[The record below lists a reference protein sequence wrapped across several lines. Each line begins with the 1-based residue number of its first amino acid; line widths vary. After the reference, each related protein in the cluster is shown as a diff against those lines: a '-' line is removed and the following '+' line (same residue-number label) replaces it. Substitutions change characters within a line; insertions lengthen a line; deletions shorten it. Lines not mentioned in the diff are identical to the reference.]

1 MLSDTSDVVLVQVL
15 ASPEDDDQELDDLAS
30 LLRDE
35 LLELDVSGVDRVEA
49 GDIPDRS
56 KGVLATVGG
65 WLAIHFGPAGLKSVV
80 NAVMAWANRTGKTVE
95 LTIDGDTLKLT
106 GANADIQ
113 ARIVDE
119 FFAARQHRG
128 QDHRE

>member
-49 GDIPDRS
+49 GDLPDRS

-65 WLAIHFGPAGLKSVV
+65 WQRSTSDQ
-80 NAVMAWANRTGKTVE
+80 R
-95 LTIDGDTLKLT
+95 D
-106 GANADIQ
+106 
-113 ARIVDE
+113 
-119 FFAARQHRG
+119 
-128 QDHRE
+128 

>member
-1 MLSDTSDVVLVQVL
+1 
-15 ASPEDDDQELDDLAS
+15 
-30 LLRDE
+30 
-35 LLELDVSGVDRVEA
+35 
-49 GDIPDRS
+49 
-56 KGVLATVGG
+56 
-65 WLAIHFGPAGLKSVV
+65 
-80 NAVMAWANRTGKTVE
+80 MAWANRTGKTVE